1 MRFSSPFV
9 RYIAPFGLFLLLGYA
24 AALLPPELYWVG
36 YGARALLVLLA
47 IVFLFKG
54 HAQEIAGRF
63 DWKAVGVGLVVLV
76 IWVVN
81 YHLFGPTSTHTT
93 PFDTHAVLLKLLAS
107 SLVIPLVEEL
117 FFRSFLMRYFI
128 KQDFLSVPLGSYSAA
143 AFWMTAL
150 AFAAMHPSWQWGAAL
165 LAGLAYGGYLI
176 KTRNLLGSILAHA
189 VTNAGIGLYVIA
201 TGSWGLWI

>member
-9 RYIAPFGLFLLLGYA
+9 RYLAPFGLFLLLGYT
-24 AALLPPELYWVG
+24 AALLPTELYWAG
-36 YGARALLVLLA
+36 YAARALLVLLA
-47 IVFLFKG
+47 IVFLFKN
-54 HAQEIAGRF
+54 HAKEIAGQF
-63 DWKAVGVGLVVLV
+63 DWKAVGVGLAVLV

-81 YHLFGPTSTHTT
+81 YHLFRPTNSDAA

-107 SLVIPLVEEL
+107 SLVVPLVEEL

-128 KQDFLSVPLGSYSAA
+128 KNDFLSVPLGSYTAA

-165 LAGLAYGGYLI
+165 LASIAYGGYLI
-176 KTRNLLGSILAHA
+176 KTQNLVGCIFAHG